1 MGLIFNRKKKN
12 KKKES
17 ENADLN
23 IAESAYLETPK
34 MGPDMVSLIKDEQED
49 LMNPFVDGEGK
60 EDVAVSVA
68 KRYGTKYAGIKGRQ
82 LASSK
87 VVDVRSYV
95 KPVEVEEP
103 KEKTAVEKELEG
115 LEREKSSAS
124 RSFFDDILKSI
135 EEGIDDEPEEEEA
148 LLPPIV
154 EPEPVVKKVEKPVKK
169 ATKKPTKR
177 RKSIDIDIISG
188 DFGGTDII

>member
-1 MGLIFNRKKKN
+1 MGLFFNRKKKN
-12 KKKES
+12 QNKEA
-17 ENADLN
+17 EKADLN

-49 LMNPFVDGEGK
+49 LMNPFAEGEGK
-60 EDVAVSVA
+60 EESLSVA

-103 KEKTAVEKELEG
+103 KEKTAVEKELED

-135 EEGIDDEPEEEEA
+135 EEDLDNEPEEDEV
-148 LLPPIV
+148 LPPIV
-154 EPEPVVKKVEKPVKK
+154 EPEAVVKKVEKPAKK
-169 ATKKPTKR
+169 TKKPASKR
-177 RKSIDIDIISG
+177 KKSIDIDIISG

>member
-1 MGLIFNRKKKN
+1 MGLFFNRKKKN

-49 LMNPFVDGEGK
+49 LMNPFADGEGK
-60 EDVAVSVA
+60 EDSAMSVA

-135 EEGIDDEPEEEEA
+135 EEGIDDEPEEEEEI
-148 LLPPIV
+148 LPPIV

>member
-1 MGLIFNRKKKN
+1 MGLFFNRKKKN
-12 KKKES
+12 KKNES

-49 LMNPFVDGEGK
+49 LMNPFVDGEVK
-60 EDVAVSVA
+60 EDLSLSVA

-124 RSFFDDILKSI
+124 RSFFDDILLIFQYVIIIHRQSAPAVAKASR
-135 EEGIDDEPEEEEA
+135 
-148 LLPPIV
+148 LV
-154 EPEPVVKKVEKPVKK
+154 EI
-169 ATKKPTKR
+169 R
-177 RKSIDIDIISG
+177 LSY
-188 DFGGTDII
+188 F

>member
-1 MGLIFNRKKKN
+1 MGLFFNRKKKN

-17 ENADLN
+17 GNADLN

-49 LMNPFVDGEGK
+49 LMNPFVDGEVK
-60 EDVAVSVA
+60 EDLTLSVA